1 MQIPPTPETE
11 AGASTSPDKSRF
23 TLQKLLQP
31 FTIERGIAT
40 PIIWFLLDWL
50 VLGVSIASL
59 LFVETWWV
67 KVFASLVAA
76 LWIARLF
83 VIGHDA
89 CHGSYTPNKTLNK
102 WIGRIAFLPS
112 LTPYS
117 LWEIGHNL
125 AHHGFTNLKGRDYV
139 WTPYSP
145 SEFARLPRIRRCLE
159 RIYRSGVGQGVYY
172 MIEMWWKKLFFPGRK
187 HVTTRRVS
195 YTWDSLLVS
204 AFGILWVGG
213 LVLWGINTGRVA
225 AGFRIRG
232 AVLPV
237 ELPDGFRDLCA
248 AHAPA
253 RRLVRTARRMVGERR
268 LCNDHGAYQAH
279 AAARW
284 FDPLHSRARCPPCE
298 HGYSAVSTQGGSG
311 APDRHSRRAAEFRSI
326 YLALLLEHRAALQAL
341 RFRTPRLDRFRR
353 PHHLGTAG
361 PIPLAAAGAERKQ
374 RAVGGLLSAALVCS
388 RPASRS
394 TPRL

>member
-1 MQIPPTPETE
+1 MQTPPTPTPETE
-11 AGASTSPDKSRF
+11 AGTASSPDKSRF
-23 TLQKLLQP
+23 TFQKLLQP
-31 FTIERGIAT
+31 FTVERGIAT

-89 CHGSYTPNKTLNK
+89 CHGSYTSNKTLNK

-145 SEFARLPRIRRCLE
+145 AEFARLPWIRRQLE

-187 HVTTRRVS
+187 HVTTRRTSHLVDS
-195 YTWDSLLVS
+195 FLVAGFAVLWIGGLTLWGVYSGKSIWSLLI
-204 AFGILWVGG
+204 FGFAVPFFLWNCLMGFVIY
-213 LVLWGINTGRVA
+213 VQHTHPRVA
-225 AGFRIRG
+225 WY
-232 AVLPV
+232 
-237 ELPDGFRDLCA
+237 
-248 AHAPA
+248 
-253 RRLVRTARRMVGERR
+253 ERR
-268 LCNDHGAYQAH
+268 DEWSANAGYATTTVHIKLMRPLDGLIHYILEHGAHPVNRGIRLIRPNEPQPPSPA
-279 AAARW
+279 
-284 FDPLHSRARCPPCE
+284 PLN
-298 HGYSAVSTQGGSG
+298 
-311 APDRHSRRAAEFRSI
+311 
-326 YLALLLEHRAALQAL
+326 
-341 RFRTPRLDRFRR
+341 
-353 PHHLGTAG
+353 
-361 PIPLAAAGAERKQ
+361 
-374 RAVGGLLSAALVCS
+374 
-388 RPASRS
+388 
-394 TPRL
+394 